1 MSNDFPFKIDT
12 LYEDADCAVV
22 NKPAGLMVHPDGRN
36 KGPFLTDWIIE
47 RFPDAVLAD
56 EPMKAPD
63 GSLTRRPGIV
73 HRLDRDTSGA
83 LLIAKTAAGYASLK
97 NQFRDKAIAKKYLAF
112 VWGEIKEEFGT
123 ITRPIGRNS
132 GDFRRWSAQPGARG
146 EIREAETY
154 WTRLWTGEAEEEIRD
169 KREVKREES
178 KKAEGQ
184 KEESKTEKF
193 SLIQAEPK
201 TGRTHQIRVHFLAIH
216 HPIICDALYAE
227 KRPPALGFK
236 RLALHSR
243 SIGFETLAEKRMEIA
258 APLPEDFARA
268 CAELA
273 IKI

>member
-1 MSNDFPFKIDT
+1 MSNAPESKAFPFKIDI

-36 KGPFLTDWIIE
+36 KGPFLTDWVIE

-97 NQFRDKAIAKKYLAF
+97 DQFRDKTIDKKYLAF

-154 WTRLWTGEAEEEIRD
+154 WTRLWTGETEA
-169 KREVKREES
+169 
-178 KKAEGQ
+178 
-184 KEESKTEKF
+184 EKF

-216 HPIICDALYAE
+216 HPIVCDALYAE
-227 KRPPALGFK
+227 KRPPALGFE

-243 SIGFETLAEKRMEIA
+243 SIGFDTVAGERLEIS
-258 APLPEDFARA
+258 APLPEDFKVAVE
-268 CAELA
+268 ELH
-273 IKI
+273 IKIGI